1 MRGGPVQMLG
11 PKPLFCVAES
21 RVGVFRAFD
30 RQVLLNGAQNQTKA
44 PTELLKLSLKK

>member
-1 MRGGPVQMLG
+1 MLG

-21 RVGVFRAFD
+21 RVRVFRAFD